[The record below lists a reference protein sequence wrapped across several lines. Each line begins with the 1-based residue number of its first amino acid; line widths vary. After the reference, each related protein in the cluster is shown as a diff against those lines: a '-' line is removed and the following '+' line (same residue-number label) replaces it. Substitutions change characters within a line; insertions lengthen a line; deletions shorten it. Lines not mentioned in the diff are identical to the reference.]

1 MEAVIEHLPVLTVAI
16 SLLGAFTV
24 VLTSIFT
31 KRAGYPLSMGIV
43 TLQLLM
49 SISIFRYV
57 TANGVI
63 SYWLGGWRPP
73 WGIEYRVDT
82 LGAYMLLV
90 VTFFSFF
97 STIYARR
104 IVEREIDS
112 SKHPYFYT
120 LWLLLISGMVGV
132 AVTGDLFNLF
142 VFLEIASL
150 ATYALIAMA
159 GRKALIASFNYLVLG
174 AVGIS
179 FYLLGT
185 AFLYSA
191 TGTLNMYDARS
202 LLTLLYT
209 NRIVQLSFV
218 FYFIG
223 LAMKMALFPFH
234 IWQPNAY
241 DYSPSAVTV
250 IMSTALAKINA
261 YALFR
266 LIFFVFTAEFFLHH
280 RLILDVTAFVA
291 SVGIIAGSIFAI
303 MEKSLKK
310 MLAYSSVA
318 NIGYI
323 VLAFTLGKW
332 GVYAAASH
340 LLNHSLMKAAL
351 FMVAGGFIYKL
362 GARNIEDLEGLGKAM
377 PLSSAAFT
385 MSAVSMIG
393 IPPSAGFVTK
403 LFILFA
409 SLETGRFVFIAVMI
423 ASSLLSLVY
432 FWRVIEMLYMK
443 GHRARMEELPPS
455 MLYPALLMGVLS
467 ISAGILWFFNI
478 DLLQQIALSLG
489 VK

>member
-1 MEAVIEHLPVLTVAI
+1 MIEHFPVLAVAV
-16 SLLGAFTV
+16 SLLGSFTIL
-24 VLTSIFT
+24 LTSIYT
-31 KRAGYPLSMGIV
+31 KRAGYPI
-43 TLQLLM
+43 
-49 SISIFRYV
+49 SISIVFIQLAMALLIFINV
-57 TANGVI
+57 LASGTI

-82 LGAYMLLV
+82 LGAYVLV
-90 VTFFSFF
+90 IVTLFSFF
-97 STIYARR
+97 STVYAKR
-104 IVEREIDS
+104 IVEKEIEL

-120 LWLLLISGMVGV
+120 LWMLLVSGMVGV

-142 VFLEIASL
+142 VFLEISSL

-185 AFLYSA
+185 AFLYAA
-191 TGTLNMYDARS
+191 TGTLNMYDAKVLLS
-202 LLTLLYT
+202 LLYSS
-209 NRIVQLSFV
+209 RIVQLSFV

-234 IWQPNAY
+234 VWQPNAY
-241 DYSPSAVTV
+241 EYSPSAVTV
-250 IMSTALAKINA
+250 IISTALAKINA

-266 LIFFVFTAEFFLHH
+266 LIYSVYTINFFHNYSI
-280 RLILDVTAFVA
+280 ILDLTALIA
-291 SVGIIAGSIFAI
+291 SVGIIAGSLFAI

-318 NIGYI
+318 NVGYI
-323 VLAFTLGKW
+323 VLALTLGKW
-332 GVYAAASH
+332 GMYAAASH

-351 FMVAGGFIYKL
+351 FMVAGGFIYRL
-362 GARNIEDLEGLGKAM
+362 GVRNIEDLEGLGRAM
-377 PLSSAAFT
+377 PLSSAAFA
-385 MSAVSMIG
+385 MAAVSMIG

-403 LFILFA
+403 LFILLA
-409 SLETGRFVFIAVMI
+409 SLDTGKFVFIAVMI

-443 GHRARMEELPPS
+443 GHRERMEELPAS
-455 MLYPALLMGVLS
+455 MLYPALLMGILS

-478 DLLQQIALSLG
+478 DILQQIAVALE

>member
-1 MEAVIEHLPVLTVAI
+1 MIEHFPVLAVAV
-16 SLLGAFTV
+16 SLLGSFTIL
-24 VLTSIFT
+24 LTSIYT
-31 KRAGYPLSMGIV
+31 KRAGYPI
-43 TLQLLM
+43 
-49 SISIFRYV
+49 SISIVFIQLAMALLIFINV
-57 TANGVI
+57 LASGTI

-82 LGAYMLLV
+82 LGAYVLV
-90 VTFFSFF
+90 IVTLFSFF
-97 STIYARR
+97 STVYAKR
-104 IVEREIDS
+104 IVEKEIEL

-120 LWLLLISGMVGV
+120 LWMLLVSGMVGV

-142 VFLEIASL
+142 VFLEISSL

-185 AFLYSA
+185 AFLYAA
-191 TGTLNMYDARS
+191 TGTLNMYDAKVLLS
-202 LLTLLYT
+202 LLYSS
-209 NRIVQLSFV
+209 RIVQLSFV

-234 IWQPNAY
+234 VWQPNAY
-241 DYSPSAVTV
+241 EYSPSAVTV
-250 IMSTALAKINA
+250 IISTALAKINA

-266 LIFFVFTAEFFLHH
+266 LIYSVYTINFFHNYSI
-280 RLILDVTAFVA
+280 ILDLTALIA
-291 SVGIIAGSIFAI
+291 SVGIIAGSLFAI

-318 NIGYI
+318 NVGYI
-323 VLAFTLGKW
+323 VLALTLGKW

-351 FMVAGGFIYKL
+351 FMVAGGFIYRL
-362 GARNIEDLEGLGKAM
+362 GVRNIEDLEGLGRAM
-377 PLSSAAFT
+377 PLSSAAFA
-385 MSAVSMIG
+385 MAAVSMIG

-403 LFILFA
+403 LFILLA
-409 SLETGRFVFIAVMI
+409 SLDTGKFVFIAVMI

-443 GHRARMEELPPS
+443 GHRERMEELPAS
-455 MLYPALLMGVLS
+455 MLYPALLMGILS

-478 DLLQQIALSLG
+478 DILQQIAVALE

>member
-1 MEAVIEHLPVLTVAI
+1 VIEHFPVLAVAI
-16 SLLGAFTV
+16 SLLSSFTILV
-24 VLTSIFT
+24 TSIYT
-31 KRAGYPLSMGIV
+31 KRAGYPISLAV
-43 TLQLLM
+43 TFIQLVMAVL
-49 SISIFRYV
+49 ILI
-57 TANGVI
+57 GVLTDGTI
-63 SYWLGGWRPP
+63 NYWLGGWRPP
-73 WGIEYRVDT
+73 WGIEYRVDV
-82 LGAYMLLV
+82 LGAYVLV
-90 VTFFSFF
+90 IVALFSFF
-97 STIYARR
+97 STVYAKRV
-104 IVEREIDS
+104 VEEEIES

-120 LWLLLISGMVGV
+120 LWMLLVSGMVGV

-142 VFLEIASL
+142 VFLEISSL

-185 AFLYSA
+185 AFLYAA
-191 TGTLNMYDARS
+191 TGTLNMYDARVLVS
-202 LLTLLYT
+202 LLYSSK
-209 NRIVQLSFV
+209 IVQLSFV

-241 DYSPSAVTV
+241 EYSPSAVTV
-250 IMSTALAKINA
+250 IISTALAKINA

-266 LIFFVFTAEFFLHH
+266 IIYSVYTIKFFQNYGI
-280 RLILDVTAFVA
+280 ILDATAFVA
-291 SVGIIAGSIFAI
+291 SVGIIAGSLFAI

-318 NIGYI
+318 NVGYI
-323 VLAFTLGKW
+323 VLALTLGKW

-351 FMVAGGFIYKL
+351 FMVAGGFIYRL
-362 GARNIEDLEGLGKAM
+362 GARNIDDLEGLGRAM
-377 PLSSAAFT
+377 PLSSAAFA
-385 MSAVSMIG
+385 MAAVSMIG

-403 LFILFA
+403 LFILLA
-409 SLETGRFVFIAVMI
+409 SLDTGRFVFIAVMI

-432 FWRVIEMLYMK
+432 FWRVIEILYMK
-443 GHRARMEELPPS
+443 GHRERMDEIPAS
-455 MLYPALLMGVLS
+455 MLYPALLMGILS
-467 ISAGILWFFNI
+467 ISAGILWFFNV
-478 DLLQQIALSLG
+478 DMLQQIALALE

>member
-1 MEAVIEHLPVLTVAI
+1 VIEHFPVLAVAV
-16 SLLGAFTV
+16 SLLGSFTIL
-24 VLTSIFT
+24 LTSIYT
-31 KRAGYPLSMGIV
+31 KRAGYPISISI
-43 TLQLLM
+43 TFIQLLM
-49 SISIFRYV
+49 ALVILVNVLASG
-57 TANGVI
+57 TI

-73 WGIEYRVDT
+73 WGIEYRVDA
-82 LGAYMLLV
+82 LGAYVLV
-90 VTFFSFF
+90 IVTLFSFS
-97 STIYARR
+97 STVYAKRV
-104 IVEREIDS
+104 VEKEIEL

-120 LWLLLISGMVGV
+120 LWMLLVSGMVGV

-142 VFLEIASL
+142 VFLEISSL

-185 AFLYSA
+185 AFLYAA
-191 TGTLNMYDARS
+191 TGTLNMYDARVLLS
-202 LLTLLYT
+202 LLYSS
-209 NRIVQLSFV
+209 RIVQLSFV

-234 IWQPNAY
+234 VWQPNAY
-241 DYSPSAVTV
+241 EYSPSAVTV
-250 IMSTALAKINA
+250 IISTALAKINA

-266 LIFFVFTAEFFLHH
+266 LIYSVYTINFFHNYGI
-280 RLILDVTAFVA
+280 ILDLTALVA
-291 SVGIIAGSIFAI
+291 SVGIIAGSLFAI

-318 NIGYI
+318 NVGYI
-323 VLAFTLGKW
+323 VLALTLGKW

-351 FMVAGGFIYKL
+351 FMVAGGFIYRL
-362 GARNIEDLEGLGKAM
+362 GVRNIEDLEGLGRAM
-377 PLSSAAFT
+377 PLSSAAFA
-385 MSAVSMIG
+385 MAAVSMIG

-403 LFILFA
+403 LFILLA
-409 SLETGRFVFIAVMI
+409 SLDTGRFVFIAVMI

-443 GHRARMEELPPS
+443 GHKERMEELPAS
-455 MLYPALLMGVLS
+455 MLYPALLMGILS
-467 ISAGILWFFNI
+467 ISAGVLWFFNI
-478 DLLQQIALSLG
+478 DILQQIALALE